1 MSVAEQYRRDFPI
14 LQENDYIYFD
24 NAATT
29 QRPIQVM
36 DAMKDFY
43 ENANANPLRGLY
55 DWSVDATKRYEDAR
69 HGTNEE
75 SEESVDHLCEKCDDY
90 AKEWAP
96 VADEIWKSETHKKP
110 KYENYIKEK
119 REDNTLAAF
128 EKTTEASGK
137 EQDAVNQ

>member
-1 MSVAEQYRRDFPI
+1 MLENPQLLREMVAR
-14 LQENDYIYFD
+14 
-24 NAATT
+24 AGA
-29 QRPIQVM
+29 
-36 DAMKDFY
+36 
-43 ENANANPLRGLY
+43 
-55 DWSVDATKRYEDAR
+55 

-128 EKTTEASGK
+128 EKTTETSDKA
-137 EQDAVNQ
+137 QDVVNQ